1 MTLTESKQ
9 HIALVTGASRGI
21 GRAIALALGKAGHTV
36 VGTATTEKG
45 AENITQMLQEAGI
58 QGEGRMMNVTSQ
70 AEIDTVFDA
79 VQTQFGAPDILINN
93 AGVTR
98 DNIMLR
104 MKDEEWDTV
113 IDTNLNGVYRVT
125 RACIKSMVKN
135 RWGRIITI
143 SSVGG
148 LIGNPGQANYTAT
161 KAAVIAFSK
170 SLAREIGIRGVTVNV
185 VAPGFIETDM
195 TAAVS
200 GDHRDY
206 FSKQIALGRF
216 GKPEEI
222 AAAVLFLTSDHAA
235 YITGETLHVN
245 GGLYMA

>member
-170 SLAREIGIRGVTVNV
+170 SLAREIGIRGVTVNI